1 MKNFIAEIKERKLRK
16 WLAIYVSTAVT
27 TIGVVHLLSIRFQFP
42 NYIFD
47 IVFFTLLFGLGT
59 GFIISWYHGKEGKQK
74 IKKLEIVLHAFIIA
88 ALGVVL
94 FYRVGSDTKVKGD
107 LEKNIVAV
115 LPFTNFNDNKE
126 NEFFADGIT
135 DDILTQLSKISDL
148 KVISRTSVMKYKNT
162 DLNISE
168 ISQELGAGTILEG
181 SVRTYGDKIRIVG
194 QLIDAKNDVHIWSQ
208 TYDRELEDVFKIQS
222 EIAERIAAA
231 LQANLLPM
239 EKELIKNKNTDNIE
253 AYTFFLKGKDHYYN
267 YTKEENEKAIT
278 FFKKALEVDSN
289 YALALAGLADAY
301 GQKVKK
307 YWESEEWHDSSL
319 VLSKKALRIN
329 PNLPEAYKALASSYD
344 GLGETE
350 LALANYK
357 KAIELNPNYW
367 SAILNYGQIKMFAG
381 NYDEAFYWIRR
392 AHTLAPDD
400 VMGNLSVSL
409 IYKYLNCD
417 SLAIIWAERALSLE
431 PQHTYALSY
440 IGDVYLNN
448 LQIDKAENYFN
459 KSIAVDSNWIYG
471 WYFGG
476 RLQAVAGNY
485 KKSKERFDKY
495 LKISGSPPEY
505 FYAHTLLALGENDS
519 AASILKQ
526 EAEDYLSYFDGE
538 PNFSNFDYIA
548 FAEINAILNK
558 TDLAFK
564 WWNEAIKNSYTDIKR
579 IKVYPYFDNIK
590 SDPRYNNYLK
600 AMHAKVDSFKTIIKD
615 DYQEYA
621 ICD

>member
-16 WLAIYVSTAVT
+16 WLAIYVSTAIT
-27 TIGVVHLLSIRFQFP
+27 TIGVVHLLSIRYKFP
-42 NYIFD
+42 DYIFD
-47 IVFFTLLFGLGT
+47 IVFFTLLFGLAT
-59 GFIISWYHGKEGKQK
+59 GFLIAWYHGKEGKQK
-74 IKKLEIVLHAFIIA
+74 IKKLEIVLHTIVIA
-88 ALGVVL
+88 CLAIVL
-94 FYRVGSDTKVKGD
+94 FYRLTSDTAVKRD

-115 LPFTNFNDNKE
+115 LPFTNFNDDKE
-126 NEFFADGIT
+126 NDFFADGIT

-148 KVISRTSVMKYKNT
+148 KIISRTSVMKYKNT
-162 DLNISE
+162 DLNISQ
-168 ISQELGAGTILEG
+168 ISKELGAGTILEG

-194 QLIDAKNDVHIWSQ
+194 QLIDAKNNVHIWSE
-208 TYDRELEDVFKIQS
+208 TYDRKLEDVFKIQS

-231 LQANLLPM
+231 LHANLLPM
-239 EKELIKNKNTDNIE
+239 EKELIENKNTDNIE

-267 YTKEENEKAIT
+267 YTKEENENAIT

-301 GQKVKK
+301 GQKAKK
-307 YWESEEWHDSSL
+307 YWESEDWHDSSL

-329 PNLPEAYKALASSYD
+329 PKLPEAYKALASAYD
-344 GLGETE
+344 GMGETE

-417 SLAIIWAERALSLE
+417 SLAITWAERALALE

-440 IGDVYLNN
+440 IGDIYLNN
-448 LQIDKAENYFN
+448 KQIEKAESYFN
-459 KSIAVDSNWIYG
+459 KSIAADSNWIYG

-476 RLQAVAGNY
+476 RLQAVAGDY

-495 LKISGSPPEY
+495 LEISGSPPEY
-505 FYAHTLLALGENDS
+505 FYAHTLLQVNEKDS
-519 AASILKQ
+519 ALSILNL
-526 EAEDYLSYFDGE
+526 EVEDYLSYFEGKTT
-538 PNFSNFDYIA
+538 FSNFDYIA

-558 TDLAFK
+558 NDLAFK
-564 WWNEAIKNSYTDIKR
+564 WWNEAIQNSYTDIKR
-579 IKVYPYFDNIK
+579 IKVYPYFNNLK
-590 SDPRYNNYLK
+590 NDPRYNNHLK
-600 AMHAKVDSFKTIIKD
+600 LMYSKVDSFKTIIKD
-615 DYQEYA
+615 EYAEYA